1 VETVQLQHHICEADI
16 AAWHRVVSASTA
28 YDLPGE
34 SLPTLEQI
42 TGELAVT
49 NLTGR
54 RLNWIARDTAGVV
67 VGVAGLRLFTG
78 AGRDHLAEF
87 AVHVHPGHRSRGT
100 GGRLLAAV
108 ISAAVADGRRSLV
121 VEASSTTPA
130 VSFLEQRGFGCVLS
144 LSVLLLVVA
153 EMSDRRL
160 ADLVA
165 ADHPGYRLTRWRGT
179 VPDELAQAFTDAR
192 AAMDDVP
199 VGEPDFTSVGWDIDR
214 VKEMAEVVHKRGDT
228 LITVAAM
235 AGDRVAGF
243 TEIVIPHGDV
253 LRVYQ
258 YDTAVVPEH
267 RGNGLGLWVK
277 AAMLEWLRAEWP
289 DVAEIETDN
298 AEDNAH
304 MLNVN
309 ERLGFRHLRQTR
321 QYQLDLQL
329 AARA

>member
-1 VETVQLQHHICEADI
+1 METVQLQHHVCEADI

-28 YDLPGE
+28 HDFPGE
-34 SLPTLEQI
+34 ALPTLEQI

-49 NLTGR
+49 NLAGR
-54 RLNWIARDTAGVV
+54 RLNWIARDSAGLVG
-67 VGVAGLRLFTG
+67 GVAGLRLFG
-78 AGRDHLAEF
+78 GVGRDHLAEF
-87 AVHVHPGHRSRGT
+87 ALHVHPDNRGKGT

-108 ISAAVADGRRSLV
+108 TSAAIADGRRSLV

-130 VSFLEQRGFGCVLS
+130 VPFLERRGFGCALS

-153 EMSDRRL
+153 EMTDQRL
-160 ADLVA
+160 AELVD

-179 VPDELAQAFTDAR
+179 VPDGLAQAFTEAR
-192 AAMDDVP
+192 AAMDDGSA
-199 VGEPDFTSVGWDIDR
+199 GEPDVRWDVDR

-228 LITVAAM
+228 LITVAAL

-243 TEIVIPHGDV
+243 TEIVIPRGDIR
-253 LRVYQ
+253 RVYQ
-258 YDTAVVPEH
+258 YDTAVVPSH

-277 AAMLEWLRAEWP
+277 AAMLEWLREEWP

-298 AEDNAH
+298 AEDNTH

-309 ERLGFRHLRQTR
+309 ERLGFRHLRHTR